1 MTLAHEMLRK
11 TPGLDFRGGPVAKNL
26 PSNTGDVSLKLHQE
40 AKIPHAAGQQLSP
53 QLLSLPTLEPELHNK
68 RPSHH
73 N

>member
-11 TPGLDFRGGPVAKNL
+11 IPGLDFHGGPVVKNL
-26 PSNTGDVSLKLHQE
+26 PSNTGDMSLKLHQE

-53 QLLSLPTLEPELHNK
+53 QVLSLHAPEPELHNK
-68 RPSHH
+68 RSSPH